1 MLEPIRK
8 ISQKEKVLKDLKKG
22 KSIDTWNAFTKYR
35 ITRLSDVI
43 FRLRREGYRIGSYYH
58 TKTNKKTGEH
68 KTWVEYKME
77 L

>member
-8 ISQKEKVLKDLKKG
+8 ISQKEKVLKDLQRG
-22 KSIDTWNAFTKYR
+22 NSIDTWKAFTKFR

-43 FRLRREGYRIGSYYH
+43 FKLRKEGHRIGSYYH

-77 L
+77 V